1 MLYRPLL
8 HLCESGIH
16 EYNLAPS
23 LLNIEFSCSK
33 HYWYLIHTLL
43 DARWKIHAPF
53 YTQTDIHICISTLDT
68 HTYFYSCI
76 SLMCVARTVP
86 PSHLVQQL
94 SDDSWSGV
102 ENTSVVRGMSGKPPC
117 LLSSLSKAS
126 YNGVPGLPARHWRH
140 MQFMVTIQQPAL
152 KLCCLLFSHEEN
164 QWLKKSR
171 IQSI

>member
-1 MLYRPLL
+1 MLYRPPL

-23 LLNIEFSCSK
+23 LLNIEFSCST

-43 DARWKIHAPF
+43 DARWKTHAPF
-53 YTQTDIHICISTLDT
+53 YTQTDIHIHISTLALL
-68 HTYFYSCI
+68 SCVWYA
-76 SLMCVARTVP
+76 LCHP

-102 ENTSVVRGMSGKPPC
+102 ENTSVVRGMFGKPPC

-140 MQFMVTIQQPAL
+140 TQFMVTIQQPAL
-152 KLCCLLFSHEEN
+152 ELCCLLFSHEEN

-171 IQSI
+171 IQTI